1 MLCRDPRTYVRHQIV
16 VSSTAICCLPR
27 PCGVGSSPSRHA
39 NVRAHCPIGT
49 PGGRARVSAAP
60 CECESTPLQLYVIG
74 TRSVVYES
82 TLLLLVCN
90 SPSVGRLQEAAAAA
104 APTTERNFDIFAWI
118 LAPMEHLSP
127 RAGSISSSSSAVNSV
142 RACEKLATHLGT
154 ARNDST
160 LELPILSHGTNT
172 KQGH

>member
-39 NVRAHCPIGT
+39 NVRAHCVQSAHLAAGLESLL
-49 PGGRARVSAAP
+49 RRVNVNLPPAAIRDRYSFS
-60 CECESTPLQLYVIG
+60 CLREYTTS
-74 TRSVVYES
+74 
-82 TLLLLVCN
+82 LLLLVCN
-90 SPSVGRLQEAAAAA
+90 SPSVGRLQEEEEAAA

-127 RAGSISSSSSAVNSV
+127 RDGSISSSSSALQQSTASV
-142 RACEKLATHLGT
+142 RV
-154 ARNDST
+154 RS
-160 LELPILSHGTNT
+160 
-172 KQGH
+172 